1 MLGANIDSA
10 GWPACGEI
18 DVMENIGKEP
28 GIIHGTV
35 HGPGYSGGNSIG
47 GSFSFP
53 PGTAVADDFHV
64 FAVEW
69 ETNRIRW
76 FVDGTNYF
84 NATPGS
90 LPAGAAWVF
99 SAPEFILLNVA
110 VGGNW
115 PGNPDATSTFPQRM
129 EVDYVRV
136 YTRSSEPKLG
146 AELLNN
152 PGIEAGLANWTKY
165 GPNVL
170 VEDISLMPVH
180 TGTKSMKVFGQFTGG
195 ANYSGFY
202 QTVPASPGWRYAA
215 EGWAL
220 THTKD
225 PLAGGNSAWVEV
237 TFRDANANVLAFYRS
252 ATMTAATPANAWLCL
267 APTNQHD
274 PSTSAYIGAV
284 TNLVAPAGT
293 ASARVQA
300 VFRQPA
306 GYDGGSVFF
315 DDVSLRLL
323 TGSVPPL
330 RIQISRHDTDL
341 LVGFASLAGLVYRVE
356 YHHPSARDW
365 QTLAICVGDG
375 FDLQIADALQGSG
388 RLYRVA
394 GEL

>member
-1 MLGANIDSA
+1 MVQLIARLTATIANGASLSDALTLNGSQVAVIEM
-10 GWPACGEI
+10 PASW
-18 DVMENIGKEP
+18 NA
-28 GIIHGTV
+28 
-35 HGPGYSGGNSIG
+35 
-47 GSFSFP
+47 
-53 PGTAVADDFHV
+53 AVLTFQSSL
-64 FAVEW
+64 
-69 ETNRIRW
+69 
-76 FVDGTNYF
+76 DGTNYF

-90 LPAGAAWVF
+90 LPTGAAWVF
-99 SAPEFILLNVA
+99 DAPEFILLNVA

-115 PGNPDATSTFPQRM
+115 PGNPDASSTFPQRM
-129 EVDYVRV
+129 VVDYVRV
-136 YTRSSEPKLG
+136 YARSSQPKLG
-146 AELLNN
+146 AEHLKN

-170 VEDISLMPVH
+170 VEDIGLMPVH
-180 TGTKSMKVFGQFTGG
+180 SDTNSMKVFGQFTGEE
-195 ANYSGFY
+195 NYSGFY

-215 EGWAL
+215 EGWAF
-220 THTKD
+220 TQSKD
-225 PLAGGNSAWVEV
+225 RLAGGNSAWVEV
-237 TFRDANANVLAFYRS
+237 TFRDGNANVLALFRS
-252 ATMTAATPANAWLCL
+252 AAMTAATPANAWVRL
-267 APTNQHD
+267 APTEQHD

-293 ASARVQA
+293 ASARFQA

-330 RIQISRHDTDL
+330 RIQISRQDAEF

-356 YHHPSARDW
+356 YHLPSAEDW
-365 QTLAICVGDG
+365 RTLATCVGDG
-375 FDLQIADALQGSG
+375 YHLHIADAPQETG